1 MPFRDEKA
9 RRVILAVLENIANW
23 EARAEAIADNCPP
36 GCKHDALSLAKDLEQ
51 ARLSLERLVQR
62 SEKAGEGR
70 APSGA

>member
-36 GCKHDALSLAKDLEQ
+36 GCKREALSLAKDLANAQ
-51 ARLSLERLVQR
+51 VSLRRL
-62 SEKAGEGR
+62 AGIKEE
-70 APSGA
+70 